1 QCASC
6 SSCHHLSQALASE
19 LQIGAR
25 GRPHL
30 FHDAVKQHHRRRAD
44 AEEHAVLLP
53 LVRAA
58 NFVQPT
64 SETIYQGLAH
74 RPVPLDGQDVAA
86 DLLRDLLPQLAQ
98 PLAHGLMANV
108 GAVERAAEPRTLGRA
123 TGHEPECTYLGTD
136 VKGCRGPDPSPQCLH
151 DRGGFLGSERTHAES
166 LLPEKP
172 PAVRNF
178 AGKRVRRRGLVSL
191 QSYTF
196 KSCLPDRLSRRNCA
210 EIPERESRS
219 ACALAILDHRWT
231 TT

>member
-1 QCASC
+1 MQKNTRYSFRWCVLRTSY
-6 SSCHHLSQALASE
+6 SPPP
-19 LQIGAR
+19 
-25 GRPHL
+25 RPSTKGL
-30 FHDAVKQHHRRRAD
+30 PTGQFHWTVRTS
-44 AEEHAVLLP
+44 LP
-53 LVRAA
+53 IS
-58 NFVQPT
+58 FET
-64 SETIYQGLAH
+64 SF
-74 RPVPLDGQDVAA
+74 
-86 DLLRDLLPQLAQ
+86 QLAQ
-98 PLAHGLMANV
+98 PLAHGLMVNV

-196 KSCLPDRLSRRNCA
+196 K
-210 EIPERESRS
+210 
-219 ACALAILDHRWT
+219 
-231 TT
+231 